1 MLSAQKV
8 LTTSLRLRDKIEV
21 EALLCSKCP
30 ETINKHRFFLYFFL
44 LHPYHPPYTHLH
56 IILNMNHHPPI
67 PPHPT
72 SPLVCGQPTCGEV
85 IPAIRVIFSVWRSI
99 GEGVWRRPDK
109 SSGGTKFVLK
119 KNDLIIQIRS
129 GDWGLDRGLLL
140 EGGEGSRQSRQEDV
154 RGKAISTLGSSL
166 VSSDNGLKHFAFR
179 NLGQTKTTKVWLQS
193 LKINQV
199 DNAKPH

>member
-1 MLSAQKV
+1 M
-8 LTTSLRLRDKIEV
+8 
-21 EALLCSKCP
+21 
-30 ETINKHRFFLYFFL
+30 
-44 LHPYHPPYTHLH
+44 
-56 IILNMNHHPPI
+56 
-67 PPHPT
+67 
-72 SPLVCGQPTCGEV
+72 
-85 IPAIRVIFSVWRSI
+85 
-99 GEGVWRRPDK
+99 WRRPDK